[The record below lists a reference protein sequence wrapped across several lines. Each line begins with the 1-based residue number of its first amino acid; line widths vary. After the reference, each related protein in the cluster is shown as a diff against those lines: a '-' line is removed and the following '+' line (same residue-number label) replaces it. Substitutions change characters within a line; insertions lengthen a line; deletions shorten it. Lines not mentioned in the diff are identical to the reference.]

1 MDTYSA
7 CNSRTVHQH
16 ALTPKYSI
24 PMANPKKKK
33 KKKIQETEFK
43 TLFFIAFYCFQVN
56 SLFVYLLKK
65 LIIKVK

>member
-1 MDTYSA
+1 MNTYPA

-24 PMANPKKKK
+24 PMANPKK

>member
-1 MDTYSA
+1 MDTYSV

-16 ALTPKYSI
+16 ALTQKYSI

-33 KKKIQETEFK
+33 KNQETEFK